1 MRSLY
6 LTVFPLF
13 LRKGYATINT
23 SPYNIIHDNFLELR
37 KEQKEKNRKFS
48 SREFHYIRLCTLYA
62 VVVFPVSSS
71 LSKFKWAF
79 STTVLCYKKALPYS
93 FILPYKRLPPIGKR
107 FYIFASKASNRR
119 RLRRNKGG

>member
-1 MRSLY
+1 M
-6 LTVFPLF
+6 
-13 LRKGYATINT
+13 
-23 SPYNIIHDNFLELR
+23 YNIIHDNFLELR

-79 STTVLCYKKALPYS
+79 STMVFCCKKAPLILS
-93 FILPYKRLPPIGKR
+93 FCHTKDFLLLENVSIFLQAKRATAGGSVAI
-107 FYIFASKASNRR
+107 KAANMRV
-119 RLRRNKGG
+119 LKTKLNVVIVTH